1 VEKAYAAWRAF
12 QDRFLANAAALV
24 LVGCTLLALAEV
36 VRRYVFGYSFEWQQ
50 DAVTLF
56 ILSAVFLYFGI
67 SQRRGAHLNVNLLTG
82 ALQALGPGGQR
93 AAEIIRVLAT
103 IFSFL
108 FLIAVVWWGIPDV
121 KDSVTYGSRSE
132 SLAFP
137 DVAVPRG
144 AARQFRVHGGVAFL
158 PDVARSAGPAWPQG
172 ARGARRRRAALTGRG
187 AALKKGGAGMAIVGI
202 VVLVLLVLSVPIGIA
217 LSASA
222 AAYILIDPLLE
233 PEVIFRAFFNFI
245 NRYSLMAI
253 PCSSSLVTDGAHGSD
268 RAAVSLRRRVVG
280 WLPGGFGIAT
290 VLACVLFAAISGS
303 SVAMAAAMSV
313 IAIPEMLKRGYP
325 PWVAAG
331 LVATSGGIAILIPP
345 SIPLILYGRGHRD
358 LRGAAV
364 FRRRDPGLMLAA
376 ANIATIIVLALWL
389 KLPRGTFD
397 ARAIGPATLAALP
410 GFGMPVLILGGL
422 YGGLF
427 TPTEAAAVACGYA
440 MLYGFITRRRT
451 FLGELLPVT
460 MRSLNLTAVILF
472 LVGSVGVF
480 QFLAANLY
488 WPQTITKVITSWGL
502 TPLGFIFAFVVV
514 EMILGCFVDG
524 VAMILLTVPVAF
536 PVAMALKI
544 DPVHLAIILTLT
556 VEMSLVTPPVG
567 LNLFAVSGT
576 SKIPVSEVVRGS
588 IPFFCTDGIV
598 LLLAIFFPSLST
610 WLPNLLVVN
619 VFK

>member
-1 VEKAYAAWRAF
+1 
-12 QDRFLANAAALV
+12 
-24 LVGCTLLALAEV
+24 
-36 VRRYVFGYSFEWQQ
+36 
-50 DAVTLF
+50 
-56 ILSAVFLYFGI
+56 
-67 SQRRGAHLNVNLLTG
+67 
-82 ALQALGPGGQR
+82 
-93 AAEIIRVLAT
+93 
-103 IFSFL
+103 
-108 FLIAVVWWGIPDV
+108 
-121 KDSVTYGSRSE
+121 
-132 SLAFP
+132 
-137 DVAVPRG
+137 
-144 AARQFRVHGGVAFL
+144 
-158 PDVARSAGPAWPQG
+158 
-172 ARGARRRRAALTGRG
+172 
-187 AALKKGGAGMAIVGI
+187 MAIVGI
-202 VVLVLLVLSVPIGIA
+202 VVFALLLLSVPIGIA

-222 AAYILIDPLLE
+222 VAYILTDPLLG

-253 PCSSSLVTDGAHGSD
+253 PLFIFAGYLMERTGLIALLFRFADA
-268 RAAVSLRRRVVG
+268 LVG

-313 IAIPEMLKRGYP
+313 IAVPEMIKRGYP

-345 SIPLILYGRGHRD
+345 SIPLVLYGVVTETSVVRLFFAG
-358 LRGAAV
+358 V
-364 FRRRDPGLMLAA
+364 IPGLMLAV
-376 ANIATIIVLALWL
+376 ANIVTIIALAYVI
-389 KLPRGTFD
+389 KLPRGKFD
-397 ARAIGPATLAALP
+397 ARQVLPATIAALP
-410 GFGMPVLILGGL
+410 GFGMPVVILGGL

-440 MLYGFITRRRT
+440 MLYGVITRRGA
-451 FLGELLPVT
+451 FLRELVPVT

-488 WPQTITKVITSWGL
+488 WPQTITKIITSWGL
-502 TPLGFIFAFVVV
+502 TPIGFMFAFIAV

-524 VAMILLTVPVAF
+524 VAMILLTVPVVF

-544 DPVHLAIILTLT
+544 DPVHLAIVLTLT

-576 SKIPVSEVVRGS
+576 SKIPVSEVVKGS
-588 IPFFCTDGIV
+588 IPFFITDAIV
-598 LLLAIFFPSLST
+598 LLLAAFFPALST
-610 WLPNLLVVN
+610 WLPDLLVVN